1 MTNGNTQ
8 NINACSALKVLVI
21 ALNAVAVVN
30 VLKLTVNKLEQQ
42 EQKRHWH
49 RCFPVNFAK
58 FLRIP
63 FFTEHLQWMLLHII

>member
-21 ALNAVAVVN
+21 ALNAVVN

-42 EQKRHWH
+42 EQKRLWH

>member
-42 EQKRHWH
+42 EQKRLWH

-58 FLRIP
+58 FLRVP
-63 FFTEHLQWMLLHII
+63 FFTEHL